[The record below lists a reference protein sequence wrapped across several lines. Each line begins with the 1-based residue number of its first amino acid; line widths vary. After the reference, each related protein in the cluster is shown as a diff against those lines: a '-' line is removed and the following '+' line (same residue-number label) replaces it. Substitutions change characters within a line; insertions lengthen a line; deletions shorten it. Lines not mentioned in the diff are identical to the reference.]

1 MEQIITLFGNYAE
14 EHPHYW
20 ISVSNKG
27 YADGKETDDYVSA
40 SVPAYVTQKAKEYFE
55 ENSKETK
62 NKDVDMLTARLKDG
76 WLKAVVG
83 KDQNYIVLVINEL
96 TPIEQKAEKRQ
107 VRRK

>member
-14 EHPHYW
+14 EHPRYW

-27 YADGKETDDYVSA
+27 YADGKETDEYISA
-40 SVPAYVTQKAKEYFE
+40 SVPAYITQKAKEYFE

-76 WLKAVVG
+76 WLKAVAG
-83 KDQNYIVLVINEL
+83 KEQNYIVLVVNEL
-96 TPIEQKAEKRQ
+96 APIEQKTEKRS

>member
-14 EHPHYW
+14 EHPRYW
-20 ISVSNKG
+20 VSVSNKG

-62 NKDVDMLTARLKDG
+62 NKNVDMLTARLKDG

-83 KDQNYIVLVINEL
+83 KEQTYVVLVISEL
-96 TPIEQKAEKRQ
+96 GPVEQKTERQ